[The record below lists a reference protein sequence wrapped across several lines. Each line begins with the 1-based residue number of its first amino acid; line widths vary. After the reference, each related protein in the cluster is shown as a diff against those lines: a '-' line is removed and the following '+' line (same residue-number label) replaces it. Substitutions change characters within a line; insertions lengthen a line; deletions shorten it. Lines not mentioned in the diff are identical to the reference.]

1 MPTRRAR
8 VKRRLLAAPWLPIV
22 AYLAVVAWL
31 GLASGGVAPRAMM
44 HTLPSWLVLTWT
56 VSLAVGGTLAFFGP
70 LGKGTLAETAG
81 LVLLL
86 WGSLLYGCVLTASL
100 WPDSLTTI
108 LVSAAIAAM
117 CGIRLHILALARHAE
132 KVAKRI
138 ADRDE
143 RD

>member
-1 MPTRRAR
+1 MSTRRAR

-31 GLASGGVAPRAMM
+31 GLARGGVAPHALV
-44 HTLPSWLVLTWT
+44 HTLPPWLVLTWT
-56 VSLAVGGTLAFFGP
+56 ISIGAGGTLAFVGP
-70 LGKGTLAETAG
+70 LGKGTLVETTG

-86 WGSLLYGCVLTASL
+86 WGSVLYGCVLTVSL
-100 WPDSLTTI
+100 WPGSLSTI

>member
-22 AYLAVVAWL
+22 AYLAVIAWL
-31 GLASGGVAPRAMM
+31 RLASGGIAPRALV
-44 HTLPSWLVLTWT
+44 HTLPPWLVLTWT
-56 VSLAVGGTLAFFGP
+56 VSIGVGGTLAAIGP
-70 LGKGTLAETAG
+70 LSAGTLAETAG
-81 LVLLL
+81 LVMLL
-86 WGSLLYGCVLTASL
+86 WGSVLYGTVLAVSL

-108 LVSAAIAAM
+108 LVSAAIASM

-138 ADRDE
+138 ANGG
-143 RD
+143 